1 MDSGP
6 VSRFTALHAVQRAIG
21 PGRLKTPIARGPL
34 LIGVTG
40 GTGFVGRELITRL
53 VGAGHGVRVPT
64 RDAVHADQLLP
75 LSSVEIAV
83 GNVYDSDF
91 LRRSL
96 EGCDVVINL
105 VGILNERGR
114 SGAGFRRAHVQF
126 TAGLLRA
133 MHEAHIHRLL
143 HMSALNADAGRG
155 RSHYLRSKGQA
166 EQLVRD
172 ASALQWTIFRPS
184 VIFGAADSLTVRFAA
199 LLRLSAGMLPLARAG
214 ARFAPIYVG
223 DVAEGFMCALSGG
236 ESVGATYELCGPEVL
251 TLAQI
256 VRLTAQAA
264 QLPCH
269 VLPLPDAIARLQGA
283 LMDFLPGKPFSLDNY
298 RSLLSDSVCHDN
310 GCARLGLHPASFRAW
325 TPLWLRPKGAAM
337 PPPVVPTAYR
347 VP

>member
-6 VSRFTALHAVQRAIG
+6 VSRSTALHAVQRAIG
-21 PGRLKTPIARGPL
+21 PGLLKTPIAQGPL

-40 GTGFVGRELITRL
+40 GTGFVGREIITRL
-53 VGAGHGVRVPT
+53 TRAGHSVRVPT
-64 RDAVHADQLLP
+64 RNAVHADQLLP

-96 EGCDVVINL
+96 EGCDLVINL

-133 MHEAHIHRLL
+133 MREAHIHRLL
-143 HMSALNADAGRG
+143 HMSALNADAEHG
-155 RSHYLRSKGQA
+155 RSHYLRTKGQA
-166 EQLVRD
+166 EQLLRE

-184 VIFGAADSLTVRFAA
+184 VIFGAEDSLTVRFAA
-199 LLRLSAGMLPLARAG
+199 LLRLSAGLLPLARAG

-223 DVAEGFMCALSGG
+223 DVAQGFLSALSGG
-236 ESVGATYELCGPEVL
+236 ASVGATYELCGPEVL

-256 VRLTAQAA
+256 VRLTAQSA

-269 VLPLPDAIARLQGA
+269 LLPLPDAIAWLQGA

-310 GCARLGLHPASFRAW
+310 GCERLGLHPASFKAW
-325 TPLWLRPKGAAM
+325 TPLWLSPKSISS
-337 PPPVVPTAYR
+337 PHPVP
-347 VP
+347 

>member
-1 MDSGP
+1 
-6 VSRFTALHAVQRAIG
+6 
-21 PGRLKTPIARGPL
+21 LKTPIASGPL
-34 LIGVTG
+34 LIVVTG

-53 VGAGHGVRVPT
+53 VRAGHSIRVPT
-64 RDAVHADQLLP
+64 RNAVHADQLLP
-75 LSSVEIAV
+75 LSSVEIAA

-114 SGAGFRRAHVQF
+114 SGAGFQRAHVQF

-133 MHEAHIHRLL
+133 MQAAHIHRLL
-143 HMSALNADAGRG
+143 HMSALNADAERG
-155 RSHYLRSKGQA
+155 RSHYLRTKGQA
-166 EQLVRD
+166 EQMVRE
-172 ASALQWTIFRPS
+172 AGALQWTIFRPS
-184 VIFGAADSLTVRFAA
+184 VIFGAEDSLTVRFAA

-223 DVAEGFMCALSGG
+223 DVADGFVRALAGG
-236 ESVGATYELCGPEVL
+236 SSVGAIYELCGPEVL

-269 VLPLPDAIARLQGA
+269 LLALPDALAWLQGA

-298 RSLLSDSVCHDN
+298 RSLLSDSLCHED
-310 GCARLGLHPASFRAW
+310 GCQRLGLQPASFRAW
-325 TPLWLRPKGAAM
+325 TPLWLHPG
-337 PPPVVPTAYR
+337 TAPDGHWGR
-347 VP
+347 GRAS